1 MDLPTSRIL
10 FFTTDDSVELD
21 PKDGAVL
28 IYHEGPLPEKMT
40 LANAWSYKYKN
51 QKFIVP
57 NEIKRK
63 ILTVVD
69 KNRAEVLSHLQ
80 KEVTKLQKLFGPR
93 DLYAEESR
101 RVKLMQAIAIQ
112 NGENY
117 DAEFVSAVSA
127 SCGCN
132 SAQEFAEFI
141 IAREQQ
147 CVRLIM
153 DCEILYRK
161 WQYLLNNCYDSNE
174 IIKYSEELDKEIEQI
189 RTKIQPV

>member
-1 MDLPTSRIL
+1 
-10 FFTTDDSVELD
+10 
-21 PKDGAVL
+21 
-28 IYHEGPLPEKMT
+28 
-40 LANAWSYKYKN
+40 
-51 QKFIVP
+51 
-57 NEIKRK
+57 
-63 ILTVVD
+63 
-69 KNRAEVLSHLQ
+69 
-80 KEVTKLQKLFGPR
+80 
-93 DLYAEESR
+93 
-101 RVKLMQAIAIQ
+101 MQAIAIQ